1 MHAVDAA
8 VRAEMEWYTCA
19 FSGLT
24 KRDHAAVVM
33 QLLNIFVHQLNL
45 IIAKNVTFDSFS

>member
-1 MHAVDAA
+1 MHAVDAT

-33 QLLNIFVHQLNL
+33 QLLNNFCKSAQSYYSQ
-45 IIAKNVTFDSFS
+45 KCYF

>member
-1 MHAVDAA
+1 MHAVDAT

-33 QLLNIFVHQLNL
+33 QLLNIFVNQLNL